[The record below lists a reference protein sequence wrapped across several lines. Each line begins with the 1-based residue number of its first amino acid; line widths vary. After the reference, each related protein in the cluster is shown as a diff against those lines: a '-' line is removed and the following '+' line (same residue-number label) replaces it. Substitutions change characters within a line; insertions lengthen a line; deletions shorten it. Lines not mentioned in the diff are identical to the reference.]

1 MKLILR
7 TVILLGM
14 TTLLT
19 ACPQTKESH
28 GLDDTLTQYESA
40 VRWSQWD
47 AAINFIAPQYQQE
60 NPITRLELDR
70 LRLFRVTRYVT
81 RSSFPV
87 DDGNGLRQTVEIS
100 MFNKNQARERTIT
113 NEQYWRYDP
122 QLKRW
127 LLHSDLPDPTQKNY

>member
-7 TVILLGM
+7 TFLLLGM

-19 ACPQTKESH
+19 ACPQTKENH
-28 GLDDTLTQYESA
+28 DLDDTLTQYEAA

-47 AAINFIAPQYQQE
+47 AAINFIAPQYQRE
-60 NPITRLELDR
+60 NPISRLELDR
-70 LRLFRVTRYVT
+70 LRLFRVTRYVI
-81 RSSFPV
+81 RSSISV
-87 DDGNGLRQTVEIS
+87 EDGNGLRQTVEIS